1 MITMSQELKNELASL
16 GFQLVDIKDKEWML
30 IADQEGFN
38 DSCIV
43 LSDIGDARKIIEM
56 HNKMSKE
63 MDEGK

>member
-30 IADQEGFN
+30 IADQDGFN

-43 LSDIGDARKIIEM
+43 LDNIDDARKIIEL
-56 HNKMSKE
+56 HNKMSEE
-63 MDEGK
+63 MDEGT

>member
-1 MITMSQELKNELASL
+1 MITMSKELKNELASL

-43 LSDIGDARKIIEM
+43 LSNIEDAHKIIEL
-56 HNKMSKE
+56 HNKMSE
-63 MDEGK
+63 EVDEGK